1 MFASHRVDLGFLKTH
16 WSIPKTEP
24 TKLFGSTITSRSQ
37 NISQIWVQAGKGWI
51 FSGGTVQTSQGLLFS
66 GNGGVVSSSLR
77 EELLLVKQHVGCRVE
92 VDAVNVSVAV
102 NGWKPTNGVAGFVID
117 DVKACL
123 LMFKFSNAKPFLKL
137 GIL

>member
-1 MFASHRVDLGFLKTH
+1 M
-16 WSIPKTEP
+16 
-24 TKLFGSTITSRSQ
+24 IT
-37 NISQIWVQAGKGWI
+37 WVLTLQSPGKGWI

-117 DVKACL
+117 DVKAL
-123 LMFKFSNAKPFLKL
+123 FANVQVFKCQTIPKVGNSLTHNLASVAISGYLF
-137 GIL
+137 